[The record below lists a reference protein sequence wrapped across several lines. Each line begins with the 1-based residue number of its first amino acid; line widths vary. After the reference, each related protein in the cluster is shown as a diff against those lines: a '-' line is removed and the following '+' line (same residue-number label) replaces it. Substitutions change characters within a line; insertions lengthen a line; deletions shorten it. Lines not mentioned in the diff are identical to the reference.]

1 MQECNYCQGRKKVL
15 GMGGMKEDCHVCDGK
30 GTIEEQEK
38 LIEAYLN
45 PANDT
50 GYIADV
56 YIPTQEEIDN
66 PHPGT
71 ILELTMNPIEDMIST
86 APLAEEPAIKPK
98 ANDIYKA
105 KNGETVVMAELP
117 AGTVVDISEGD
128 VLLVGETKA
137 KAKKK

>member
-1 MQECNYCQGRKKVL
+1 MQECSYCQGRKKVL
-15 GMGGMKEDCHVCDGK
+15 GMGGMKEDCHVCNGSGK
-30 GTIEEQEK
+30 TEEQEK
-38 LIEAYLN
+38 LVEAYLN

-71 ILELTMNPIEDMIST
+71 ILELTMNPIEDMLN
-86 APLAEEPAIKPK
+86 APLPEEPAIKPK
-98 ANDIYKA
+98 PKA
-105 KNGETVVMAELP
+105 
-117 AGTVVDISEGD
+117 
-128 VLLVGETKA
+128 KA